1 MSSCRVKKGCSVDE
15 SRPPACDTIDRIW
28 PWNMVDTGDMELS
41 TCSHPVSTNLS
52 RIYILKTIQ
61 LYLYTLTQHTTG
73 LHILT
78 VRVRVALLRGPTCSQ
93 SSAVPFTPLSTVP
106 LGCRRSEKCAHWAV
120 TTTYSF
126 YVLNDHTKS
135 SNARN
140 MNML

>member
-1 MSSCRVKKGCSVDE
+1 MSSCRVKKGCRVDE

-28 PWNMVDTGDMELS
+28 PWNIVDTGDMELS
-41 TCSHPVSTNLS
+41 TCSHTVSTNLS
-52 RIYILKTIQ
+52 HIYTVWYFTLHSCTFIL
-61 LYLYTLTQHTTG
+61 LG

-106 LGCRRSEKCAHWAV
+106 FGCRRSDKCAHCAV
-120 TTTYSF
+120 ATTNSF